1 MKMMNLMRQIRCAS
15 FMMAVMFFMPM
26 MVMAADI
33 HVATNGSDDN
43 PGTLEA
49 PLLTIHKAM
58 EPHPTHVASCVHG
71 RMRR

>member
-1 MKMMNLMRQIRCAS
+1 
-15 FMMAVMFFMPM
+15 MMAVMFFMPM

-49 PLLTIHKAM
+49 PLLTIH
-58 EPHPTHVASCVHG
+58 TSLC
-71 RMRR
+71 MRGHTSSVSVSRCLP